1 MIMPQIGIGELVVI
15 FLIVIVLF
23 GPRRL
28 PELGRAIG
36 DAIREFKKSLKE
48 TGEGT
53 KETKK
58 EDDNKKG

>member
-1 MIMPQIGIGELVVI
+1 MPQIGIGELVVI